1 MDVSQS
7 ERNPDMKSSFN
18 VSRSVAIL
26 VLIGGSALQSWGR
39 TEYIQDGGFESGG
52 GPGWNFEFGA
62 IPANT
67 PGRARSGSWFSW
79 LGGVVNEG
87 DDCNQVVTIPS
98 DAASATLSF
107 WYNIV
112 SQDTGS
118 VAHDFFLLRIRD
130 TNDVTLATLLQKDNR
145 NRDPG
150 TGPAN
155 YHNATFDLLPY
166 AGQPIKIQFESGN
179 NNTLV
184 SSFFVDD
191 VSLQVVE
198 ASAPT
203 PTIQS
208 VDRSGN
214 TINFSWASAAG
225 RSYQVQYKTNLA
237 QINWINL
244 GSPTSAV
251 STVTSSSDTIGPGPR
266 RFYRI
271 ALLP

>member
-1 MDVSQS
+1 
-7 ERNPDMKSSFN
+7 MKSN
-18 VSRSVAIL
+18 LKVRCSVAIL
-26 VLIGGSALQSWGR
+26 VLMGWSGLQSWGQ
-39 TEYIQDGGFESGG
+39 TEYIQNGGFESGDT
-52 GPGWNFEFGA
+52 GWIMQGAPFGVEA
-62 IPANT
+62 DNT
-67 PGRARSGSWFSW
+67 PGRARSGSFYAW
-79 LGGVVNEG
+79 LGGALNEA
-87 DDCNQVVTIPS
+87 DNCYQLMTIPS
-98 DAASATLSF
+98 DATSATLSF
-107 WYNIV
+107 YYNIV
-112 SQDTGS
+112 SSDAGS

-130 TNDVTLATLLQKDNR
+130 PDENVLATLLQKDNR

-166 AGQPIKIQFESGN
+166 AGQPIKVQFESGQN
-179 NNTLV
+179 NSLV
-184 SSFFVDD
+184 TSIFLDD

-198 ASAPT
+198 ASAPA

-214 TINFSWASAAG
+214 TVNFSWASAVS

-237 QINWINL
+237 QVSWINL
-244 GSPTSAV
+244 GSPTTAV
-251 STVTSSSDTIGPGPR
+251 STVTSSLDTIGPDPR

>member
-1 MDVSQS
+1 
-7 ERNPDMKSSFN
+7 MKN
-18 VSRSVAIL
+18 NYGVRLSVA
-26 VLIGGSALQSWGR
+26 VLLFMGWSALQSCGQ
-39 TEYIQDGGFESGG
+39 TEYIQNGGFESGDT
-52 GPGWNFEFGA
+52 GWIMEGAPFGVA
-62 IPANT
+62 ADNT
-67 PGRARSGSWFSW
+67 PGRARSGSFYAW
-79 LGGVVNEG
+79 LGGALSEA
-87 DDCNQVVTIPS
+87 DDCYQLKTIPS

-107 WYNIV
+107 YYNIL
-112 SQDTGS
+112 SSDSGS
-118 VAHDFFLLRIRD
+118 VAHDFFLVRIRD
-130 TNDVTLATLLQKDNR
+130 TNDVVLVTLLQKDNR
-145 NRDPG
+145 SRDPG

-166 AGQPIKIQFESGN
+166 AGQPIKVMFESGQ

-191 VSLQVVE
+191 ISLQVIE
-198 ASAPT
+198 ATAPA

-214 TINFSWASAAG
+214 TINFSWASAVG

-237 QINWINL
+237 QAGWSNL
-244 GSPTSAV
+244 GSPITAV
-251 STVTSSSDTIGPGPR
+251 STVTSSSDTIGPDPR